1 MTSSLLVL
9 SLHMLLLNT
18 TKANS
23 SDFWFQGTG
32 FDSRHGPV
40 RDGESNKWTSTVC
53 AQENCIST
61 IRIYKLDEL

>member
-23 SDFWFQGTG
+23 SDFWFQGT
-32 FDSRHGPV
+32 V

-53 AQENCIST
+53 AQENRIST